1 MIRRICNYF
10 KWLLTI
16 DQESV
21 VEPPVAAPVKIPLTA
36 DQREA
41 LESKKRKEA
50 LAEALSK
57 KCKHHGNIST
67 SSKKVR

>member
-1 MIRRICNYF
+1 MIEGIRNYL
-10 KWLLTI
+10 KWLFAI

-21 VEPPVAAPVKIPLTA
+21 VEPPVAAPEKILLTA

-50 LAEALSK
+50 LAKALSK
-57 KCKHHGNIST
+57 KCKHHGDIST
-67 SSKKVR
+67 SSKEVR